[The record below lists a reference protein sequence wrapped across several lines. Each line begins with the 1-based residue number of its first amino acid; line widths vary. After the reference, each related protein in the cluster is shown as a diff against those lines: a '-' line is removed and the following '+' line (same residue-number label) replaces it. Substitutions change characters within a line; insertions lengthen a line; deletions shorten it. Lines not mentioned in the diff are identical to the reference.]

1 MKKGTSFVTRSFLLL
16 LPTPFPQIL
25 YHHHHHSMFK
35 RKRDSDTQLNDDDNN
50 SAINS
55 SGNNNTNQDSQDHQ
69 QLACN
74 DTAQTSVIDVEN
86 PKLFRQCTDPLEW
99 NLIKYRDMRS
109 THARRAFGRV
119 LYRMLKRPFAIPPIS
134 KSLFLDS
141 SSTHVTGTTILCV
154 RRSISLL
161 LSKSKEMRPFC
172 LRLQQQQVLLHHIS
186 RPFILIIF

>member
-1 MKKGTSFVTRSFLLL
+1 
-16 LPTPFPQIL
+16 
-25 YHHHHHSMFK
+25 MFK
-35 RKRDSDTQLNDDDNN
+35 RKRDSDTQLNDDDDNN
-50 SAINS
+50 NNAISS
-55 SGNNNTNQDSQDHQ
+55 SGNNNNTNQDHQ

-74 DTAQTSVIDVEN
+74 DTAQTSIIDVEN

-119 LYRMLKRPFAIPPIS
+119 LYRMLERPFAIPPIS

-141 SSTHVTGTTILCV
+141 SSTHVIGTIIMCV

-161 LSKSKEMRPFC
+161 FSKSKEMRPFC
-172 LRLQQQQVLLHHIS
+172 LRLQQQ
-186 RPFILIIF
+186 

>member
-1 MKKGTSFVTRSFLLL
+1 
-16 LPTPFPQIL
+16 
-25 YHHHHHSMFK
+25 MFK
-35 RKRDSDTQLNDDDNN
+35 RKRDSDTQLNDDNN
-50 SAINS
+50 NNAISS
-55 SGNNNTNQDSQDHQ
+55 SGNNNQDNQDHQ

-119 LYRMLKRPFAIPPIS
+119 LYRMLKRPFAIPPTS
-134 KSLFLDS
+134 KPLFVDS
-141 SSTHVTGTTILCV
+141 SSTHVTGTTIMCV

-172 LRLQQQQVLLHHIS
+172 LCLQQQQVLHYPIS
-186 RPFILIIF
+186 HPFILIVFINRRL